1 MIHFFLNDAPLIEL
15 PEQKCETLDA
25 KWRDFIV
32 PQPPQ
37 SRIRARGGSL
47 VRGGSAAS
55 RRSNLDEMKNNRSHS
70 QFRSPIGFA
79 YGLFSSRVSYLAS
92 KSPRVTQPYVQSR
105 ASTRVWPI
113 MCVQTCALA
122 SMSIWRVSSRV
133 SNLAYQIVCPYTY
146 TCAQSCAQ
154 SCVASTLVC
163 SNTCTL
169 ICVYVH

>member
-1 MIHFFLNDAPLIEL
+1 MAWFYNTPAPPVVDQSEGAGRWSAVGRQPVDGAIYLKEG
-15 PEQKCETLDA
+15 K
-25 KWRDFIV
+25 IV
-32 PQPPQ
+32 C
-37 SRIRARGGSL
+37 
-47 VRGGSAAS
+47 
-55 RRSNLDEMKNNRSHS
+55 RSHS
-70 QFRSPIGFA
+70 FVPLLGLPMGRSLLLRA
-79 YGLFSSRVSYLAS
+79 RRVNYPAS

-163 SNTCTL
+163 LNKCTL